1 MAPGRDISSRVADY
15 LAVLTAERGLAPN
28 TVAAY
33 RRDLH
38 QYLDHLDGS
47 PPDPEAVDGYLAWLS
62 TLDYAPAT
70 ISRKVASV
78 RGFHRFE
85 LIDGITDADPT
96 RLIDPPKRTQS
107 LPRALNVDETLRMLD
122 AIELTT
128 PKGMR
133 DSALLEFMYA
143 TGCRVSEAINVDRAH
158 IDLVDRVVVLTG
170 KGRKQRLVPVG
181 TAAVAAIERWLPS
194 RFEQAKRGTDAIFV
208 NARGSRL
215 SRQGVF
221 GIVRARAVAAQIS
234 AERVS
239 PHVLRH
245 SAATHMVEG
254 GADLRTVQEML
265 GHANVSTTQIYTKV
279 SPQHLLEVFTLA
291 HPRSR

>member
-1 MAPGRDISSRVADY
+1 MQARIEDY

-28 TVAAY
+28 TLAAY
-33 RRDLH
+33 RRDLR
-38 QYLDHLDGS
+38 QYLGFLDGREPS
-47 PPDPEAVDGYLAWLS
+47 PELIDEYLALLS
-62 TLDYAPAT
+62 EQGYARST
-70 ISRKVASV
+70 VTRKVSVV

-85 LIDGITDADPT
+85 LVEGIVESDPT
-96 RLIDPPKRTQS
+96 VFVDSPKRTQA
-107 LPRALNVDETLRMLD
+107 LPKALSVEEILGLLDSITGVD
-122 AIELTT
+122 AA
-128 PKGMR
+128 GVR

-143 TGCRVSEAINVDRAH
+143 TGCRVTEAVGVDLND
-158 IDLVDRVVVLTG
+158 IDLVDRVVMLTG

-181 TAAVAAIERWLPS
+181 GAAVAAIEAWLPV
-194 RFEQAKRGTDAIFV
+194 RLELARHTDAVFLNLRGT
-208 NARGSRL
+208 RL

-221 GIVRARAVAAQIS
+221 DIVRKRALRAGIAPDRI
-234 AERVS
+234 S

-279 SPQHLLEVFTLA
+279 SPHHLLEVYTLA

>member
-1 MAPGRDISSRVADY
+1 MQSRVEDY

-33 RRDLH
+33 RRDLR
-38 QYLDHLDGS
+38 QYVGFLDGRE
-47 PPDPEAVDGYLAWLS
+47 PDPGLLDEYLAWLS
-62 TLDYAPAT
+62 EQGYARST
-70 ISRKVASV
+70 VTRKISAV
-78 RGFHRFE
+78 RGLHRFE
-85 LIDGITDADPT
+85 LVEGSAESDPT
-96 RLIDPPKRTQS
+96 ALLDLPKRGRT
-107 LPRALNVDETLRMLD
+107 LPKALAVDETLHLLD
-122 AIELTT
+122 SIGTADTAAL
-128 PKGMR
+128 R

-143 TGCRVSEAINVDRAH
+143 TGCRVTEAIGVDLNDL
-158 IDLVDRVVVLTG
+158 DLVDRVVLLTG

-181 TAAVAAIERWLPS
+181 NAAIRAIERWLPI
-194 RFEQAKRGTDAIFV
+194 RLDLARNTDAVFV
-208 NARGSRL
+208 NLRGRRL

-221 GIVRARAVAAQIS
+221 GIVRKRAEHAGLPADRI
-234 AERVS
+234 S

-279 SPQHLLEVFTLA
+279 SPLHLIEVYTLA

>member
-1 MAPGRDISSRVADY
+1 MQSRVEDY

-33 RRDLH
+33 RRDLR
-38 QYLDHLDGS
+38 QYVGFLDGRE
-47 PPDPEAVDGYLAWLS
+47 PDPGLLDEYLAWLS
-62 TLDYAPAT
+62 EQGYARAT
-70 ISRKVASV
+70 VTRKMSAV
-78 RGFHRFE
+78 RGLHRFE
-85 LIDGITDADPT
+85 LVEGSAESDPT
-96 RLIDPPKRTQS
+96 ALLDLPKRGRT
-107 LPRALNVDETLRMLD
+107 LPKALAVDETLHLLD
-122 AIELTT
+122 SIGTADTAAL
-128 PKGMR
+128 R
-133 DSALLEFMYA
+133 DLALLEFMYA
-143 TGCRVSEAINVDRAH
+143 TGCRVTEAIGVDLNDL
-158 IDLVDRVVVLTG
+158 DLVDRVVLLTG

-181 TAAVAAIERWLPS
+181 NAAIRAIERWLPI
-194 RFEQAKRGTDAIFV
+194 RLDLARNTDAVFV
-208 NARGSRL
+208 NLRGRRL

-221 GIVRARAVAAQIS
+221 GIVRKRAEHAGLPADRI
-234 AERVS
+234 S

-279 SPQHLLEVFTLA
+279 SPHHLIEVYTLA

>member
-1 MAPGRDISSRVADY
+1 MQARVEDY

-28 TVAAY
+28 TLAAY
-33 RRDLH
+33 RRDLA
-38 QYLDHLDGS
+38 QYVGFLDGRE
-47 PPDPEAVDGYLAWLS
+47 PHPELIDEFLAWLS
-62 TLDYAPAT
+62 ERGYARST
-70 ISRKVASV
+70 VTRKISAV

-85 LIDGITDADPT
+85 LVEGAADSDPT
-96 RLIDPPKRTQS
+96 VFVEPPKRSQA
-107 LPRALNVDETLRMLD
+107 LPKALSVDEILVLLD
-122 AIELTT
+122 SIDTT
-128 PKGMR
+128 TRGGVR

-143 TGCRVSEAINVDRAH
+143 TGCRVTEAIGVDLN
-158 IDLVDRVVVLTG
+158 DLDLIDRVVILTG

-181 TAAVAAIERWLPS
+181 GAAISAIRAWLPI
-194 RFEQAKRGTDAIFV
+194 RLELARRTDAVFVNLRGT
-208 NARGSRL
+208 RL

-221 GIVRARAVAAQIS
+221 DIVRKRAKQAGIAP
-234 AERVS
+234 ERIS

-279 SPQHLLEVFTLA
+279 SPHHLLEVYTLA